1 MILIDNI
8 KLKYL
13 RRSFNF
19 KKISMFEQYH
29 YIVICSNLERVS
41 NLKQLLLQYPTIKI
55 QFFKKS
61 KRNIYLIFLLPYLT
75 NSLILLGCNE
85 LNVFFKLC
93 ECVSKNILFIKVQNT
108 IYSINQFM
116 DCSSNQIMFGQTLN
130 SLYYNLIK
138 VFYSFSLLHK

>member
-19 KKISMFEQYH
+19 KKISMFEQYK
-29 YIVICSNLERVS
+29 YIVICSNLQIVS

-116 DCSSNQIMFGQTLN
+116 NCSSNQIMFGQTLN

>member
-29 YIVICSNLERVS
+29 YIVICSNLQIVS

-85 LNVFFKLC
+85 LNVFF
-93 ECVSKNILFIKVQNT
+93 
-108 IYSINQFM
+108 
-116 DCSSNQIMFGQTLN
+116 
-130 SLYYNLIK
+130 
-138 VFYSFSLLHK
+138 

>member
-1 MILIDNI
+1 MNL
-8 KLKYL
+8 
-13 RRSFNF
+13 
-19 KKISMFEQYH
+19 MF
-29 YIVICSNLERVS
+29 
-41 NLKQLLLQYPTIKI
+41 
-55 QFFKKS
+55 
-61 KRNIYLIFLLPYLT
+61 
-75 NSLILLGCNE
+75 
-85 LNVFFKLC
+85 FFKLC